1 MLSFYPVGSIY
12 ISTKT
17 SSPAALFGGNW
28 SLISDKFLLGQSS
41 SHKLGTTGGHYLV
54 KLKVTDIPENA
65 HGYKNQYVVT
75 TDKTEPSTYIVTT
88 SSGWGFFNWKAE
100 PRDRGNSEQ
109 TPIDITPPYLAVNMW
124 ERIS

>member
-1 MLSFYPVGSIY
+1 MGSIY

-17 SSPAALFGGNW
+17 ASPAALFGGNW
-28 SLISDKFLLGQSS
+28 SLISDAFLLAQSS

-75 TDKTEPSTYIVTT
+75 TDKTAPSTYVATT

-109 TPIDITPPYLAVNMW
+109 TPVDITPPYLAVNMW